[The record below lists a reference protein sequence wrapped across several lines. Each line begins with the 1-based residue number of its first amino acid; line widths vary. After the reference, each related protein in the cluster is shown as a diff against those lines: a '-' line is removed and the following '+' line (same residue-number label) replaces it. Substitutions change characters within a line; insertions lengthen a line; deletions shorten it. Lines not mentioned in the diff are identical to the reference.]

1 MAEVTAQPARCIKL
15 ECPTDDPL
23 ITDAVRRLAQEY
35 WQIIQRHAEAREL
48 LICRAWLESSID
60 LEEVTWFP
68 MAVHCDATPEE
79 AREFHLAT
87 DGDVKCWA
95 DELSPE
101 LLEISRRIYPVVVG
115 LNRPADWLN
124 VLLSRR
130 ASSDRD

>member
-1 MAEVTAQPARCIKL
+1 MAEVTAQPARYIKL

-48 LICRAWLESSID
+48 LICRAWLYSSVD

-68 MAVHCDATPEE
+68 MPIHCDATPEE
-79 AREFHLAT
+79 AWELHLDT
-87 DGDVKCWA
+87 DDDVGAWK
-95 DELSPE
+95 DTLTPTLRS
-101 LLEISRRIYPVVVG
+101 ISRRISPSVVG

-130 ASSDRD
+130 ASSDRG